1 MQGDGIFCFGEKNSG
16 SRLLLIKFKVPPEMR
31 STFWLF
37 RLKS

>member
-1 MQGDGIFCFGEKNSG
+1 MDDGIFVLVKKNSG

-31 STFWLF
+31 STFLLF